1 MSADFSPYINLRIFD
16 KDAGELYLGALDLL
30 QLNVPQL
37 VVRPGTI
44 EDALTQA
51 FAYISSVAINHINVL
66 PNRLMEGM
74 ASFMGVPRRN
84 GSYANVTVTFTALDY
99 DGGTIEAGTTLEY
112 SYQIGT
118 QTYRDYYE
126 VIDSVTIY
134 SVTPDPE
141 AIPPTPLPSAQAK
154 VFAIEQGQK
163 QPVPSGA
170 ELAVINVQP
179 TADSAIA
186 STDFVQGEPEES
198 DEEYLAR
205 ASTYMRSLSTTLA
218 TAKQV
223 ESYVVSS
230 FDYID
235 RVKAYDLTDSETN
248 REEGGPDAPGYIS
261 LFIYGKDKFAS
272 IQERNEIL
280 EVVSSKM
287 LAGLQLVV
295 EDMDLLNVTINVAVK
310 VVPGADIYSVDSTV
324 RRQLLNYF
332 SPSKFPYSEPA
343 IRKSAIIAEINKIP
357 NISHV
362 ETLTFS
368 CDNTTADGDDLLLN
382 DKGCLPRLSP
392 ADLTLVVGFV

>member
-1 MSADFSPYINLRIFD
+1 MSADFSPYVNLRIFD

-368 CDNTTADGDDLLLN
+368 CDNTTADGDDLLFDN
-382 DKGCLPRLSP
+382 KGCLPRLSP

>member
-1 MSADFSPYINLRIFD
+1 MSADFSPYVNLRIFD

-295 EDMDLLNVTINVAVK
+295 EDMDLLDVTINVAVK

>member
-141 AIPPTPLPSAQAK
+141 ATPPTPLPSAQAK

-295 EDMDLLNVTINVAVK
+295 EDMDLLDVTINVVVK
-310 VVPGADIYSVDSTV
+310 IAPGADIYSADSTI

-368 CDNTTADGDDLLLN
+368 CTNTTADGDDLLFD

-392 ADLTLVVGFV
+392 TDLTLVVGFV

>member
-295 EDMDLLNVTINVAVK
+295 EDMDLLDVTINVAVK

-332 SPSKFPYSEPA
+332 SPSRFPYSEPA

-368 CDNTTADGDDLLLN
+368 CDNTTADGDDLLFD

-392 ADLTLVVGFV
+392 TDLTLVVGFV

>member
-1 MSADFSPYINLRIFD
+1 MSADFSPYVNLRIFD

-248 REEGGPDAPGYIS
+248 RGEGGPDAPGYIS